1 MNDKRLR
8 FGMVGA
14 GGIAQAYAEAFKNWD
29 VARIVA
35 VADTRLRRPRRFA
48 EGIGCQS
55 YDSYQAMA
63 KKEKLD
69 AVMVCTPPVTHPEIC
84 LYFLERK
91 VHVLCEKPLS
101 IDVKNAR
108 LMVEAAADANVK
120 LTMAS
125 KFRYVEDVIRAKSI
139 VTSGI
144 LGEIVL
150 FENAFTSRVD
160 MSSRW
165 NAESKISGGGV
176 LIDNGTHSVDLMRY
190 FLGPLADVQVV
201 EGKRVQGLAVEDT
214 VRIFVRSI
222 SGIMGTV
229 DLSWSINKE
238 LDSYINIYGSH
249 GTVFVGW
256 KESKY
261 RQSSSRDWVVFGKGY
276 DKVQAFRSQINNFC
290 KAIRGEETLLIN
302 AEDALASV
310 EVIEAAYAALR
321 QNHWTAVDR
330 KRQRWQKTAQ
340 LQGRRPQRRMTV
352 RIHPTAIIEEGVEI
366 GPGTSIWDHVHIRH
380 STRIGEQ
387 CIIGEKTYIAYGVR
401 IGNRVKINAFVYIC
415 TA

>member
-1 MNDKRLR
+1 MTDKRLR
-8 FGMVGA
+8 FGMIGA
-14 GGIAQAYAEAFKNWD
+14 GGIAQAYAEAFRNSEF
-29 VARIVA
+29 ARIVA
-35 VADTRLRRPRRFA
+35 VADTRPEAAKALS

-55 YDSYQAMA
+55 YNSYQAMA

-69 AVMVCTPPVTHPEIC
+69 AVVVCTPPATHPKIC
-84 LYFLERK
+84 LYFVERK
-91 VHVLCEKPLS
+91 VNVLCEKPLS
-101 IDVKNAR
+101 IDVKNAK
-108 LMVEAAADANVK
+108 LMVEAARSAQVK

-139 VTSGI
+139 VASGI

-190 FLGPLADVQVV
+190 FIGPLAQVQVV

-214 VRIFVRSI
+214 VHIFVRSI
-222 SGIMGTV
+222 SGVMGAI

-261 RQSSSRDWVVFGKGY
+261 RQSSSRDWVVFGNGY

-290 KAIRGEETLLIN
+290 KAIRGEENLLIT

-310 EVIEAAYAALR
+310 EVIEAAYTALQQNQWTTVYQRVGNGRKPYRFRPAA
-321 QNHWTAVDR
+321 T
-330 KRQRWQKTAQ
+330 KRP
-340 LQGRRPQRRMTV
+340 LV
-352 RIHPTAIIEEGVEI
+352 S
-366 GPGTSIWDHVHIRH
+366 GTP
-380 STRIGEQ
+380 
-387 CIIGEKTYIAYGVR
+387 
-401 IGNRVKINAFVYIC
+401 
-415 TA
+415 